1 MTMSNELRLYKYALN
16 RARAY
21 TNLSKHGNLITYT
34 GANVTCCIHNID
46 HNNGIHMHTYNL

>member
-34 GANVTCCIHNID
+34 RAYVTCCIHNID